1 MQKFYRGI
9 VDHPKLIITIFL
21 AATLLCA
28 VLQSMVGVNYDMTAY
43 LPEDSHST
51 VSLELMENEFE
62 GGIPNARVMIR
73 NVTFDFTASNKMT
86 VHSEHAE
93 PWKVT
98 VVDTGL
104 DTMTGGRV
112 KRIQEYIGDE
122 PFMLTYG
129 DGVAD
134 VNIDELVKFH
144 KEHGHIATM
153 TAVSVGQRFGC
164 LGIEDDLTISSFR
177 EKSDMDGSRINA
189 GFMVLEPKIFD
200 YIEGDST
207 VFEKAPLETVA
218 SMGELDAYIH
228 NGFWKPM
235 DTLREKMQLEE
246 MWANGTAP
254 WKVW

>member
-1 MQKFYRGI
+1 MKVVILAGGYGTRISEESQNK
-9 VDHPKLIITIFL
+9 PKPMIELGGYPILWHIMKT
-21 AATLLCA
+21 
-28 VLQSMVGVNYDMTAY
+28 Y
-43 LPEDSHST
+43 SHYGY
-51 VSLELMENEFE
+51 NEFVICAGYKQYAIKE
-62 GGIPNARVMIR
+62 YFANYFLHCSD
-73 NVTFDFTASNKMT
+73 VTFDFTASNKMT

-112 KRIQEYIGDE
+112 KRIQPYIGDE
-122 PFMLTYG
+122 PFML
-129 DGVAD
+129 
-134 VNIDELVKFH
+134 
-144 KEHGHIATM
+144 IATM

-200 YIEGDST
+200 FIEGDST

>member
-1 MQKFYRGI
+1 M
-9 VDHPKLIITIFL
+9 
-21 AATLLCA
+21 
-28 VLQSMVGVNYDMTAY
+28 
-43 LPEDSHST
+43 
-51 VSLELMENEFE
+51 
-62 GGIPNARVMIR
+62 
-73 NVTFDFTASNKMT
+73 
-86 VHSEHAE
+86 
-93 PWKVT
+93 
-98 VVDTGL
+98 
-104 DTMTGGRV
+104 
-112 KRIQEYIGDE
+112 
-122 PFMLTYG
+122 
-129 DGVAD
+129 
-134 VNIDELVKFH
+134 
-144 KEHGHIATM
+144 EHGLIATM

>member
-1 MQKFYRGI
+1 
-9 VDHPKLIITIFL
+9 
-21 AATLLCA
+21 
-28 VLQSMVGVNYDMTAY
+28 
-43 LPEDSHST
+43 
-51 VSLELMENEFE
+51 
-62 GGIPNARVMIR
+62 
-73 NVTFDFTASNKMT
+73 MT

-189 GFMVLEPKIFD
+189 GFMVLEPRIFD